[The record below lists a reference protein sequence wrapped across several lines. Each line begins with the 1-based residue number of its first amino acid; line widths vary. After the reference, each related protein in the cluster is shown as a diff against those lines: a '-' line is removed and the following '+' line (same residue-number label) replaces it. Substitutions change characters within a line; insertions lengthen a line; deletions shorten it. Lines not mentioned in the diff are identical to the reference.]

1 MECLDAIL
9 AKSGFMMDVLVLLS
23 NIANYITY
31 ANKLDDRENK
41 LVREHSWINSHLS
54 GMKLEVGIIF
64 NLYMCS

>member
-41 LVREHSWINSHLS
+41 LVREHSWRNSYLS